1 MSARLIP
8 DLVEMAVSNCGVC
21 KGDVSIRSGGVACER
36 CEGWYH
42 MPCVGLSTNI
52 KCLKNKN
59 LVYLCS
65 PCLERS
71 RLEWKGEAERNED
84 RGVQTESEAVE
95 KSTQVEKRAEV
106 MPQVGTQTEE
116 PQKKKQDGPAKPNVK
131 KMMKKKA
138 AIRII
143 GDSMVRRVGTHV
155 KLNSEGSACTSLRG
169 ARVEEIKKKVVEE
182 AETLKDGL
190 LIVQGGGNSLEEV
203 GEEVTVREAV
213 AAVRAVEGKNMSVA
227 VVGVMRRPREG
238 PQYEQVRKRTNRR
251 IQEEL
256 MKMKCTWLKEKKGNV
271 SFIDTDRELKDDRLF
286 AVDGVHLNDAG
297 NEKLGRRLCE
307 WVRAR
312 SWCPMTSE

>member
-1 MSARLIP
+1 
-8 DLVEMAVSNCGVC
+8 
-21 KGDVSIRSGGVACER
+21 
-36 CEGWYH
+36 
-42 MPCVGLSTNI
+42 
-52 KCLKNKN
+52 
-59 LVYLCS
+59 
-65 PCLERS
+65 
-71 RLEWKGEAERNED
+71 
-84 RGVQTESEAVE
+84 
-95 KSTQVEKRAEV
+95 
-106 MPQVGTQTEE
+106 
-116 PQKKKQDGPAKPNVK
+116 
-131 KMMKKKA
+131 
-138 AIRII
+138 
-143 GDSMVRRVGTHV
+143 MVRRVGTHV

-203 GEEVTVREAV
+203 EEEVTVRETV